1 MSKTEWINNQK
12 TESKIT
18 SQSLDKI
25 NLNKK
30 QNFQNLEIK
39 IQQSNDESIN
49 INKTEESLL
58 NEKNS
63 SENIYNKSKRQQ
75 IKKIENDINNIN
87 NNANNN
93 KILEETNNNKNNN
106 ENNNKD
112 NKKKKEVKFLE
123 PQFVEVIYV
132 ESYKKYN
139 EENTSK
145 DPYFGNDNNK
155 DENKTKLMCSCLIS

>member
-75 IKKIENDINNIN
+75 IKKIENDINN
-87 NNANNN
+87 ANN
-93 KILEETNNNKNNN
+93 KKSEETNKNNNN

>member
-18 SQSLDKI
+18 SQSLDQI

-75 IKKIENDINNIN
+75 IKKIENDINN
-87 NNANNN
+87 ANN
-93 KILEETNNNKNNN
+93 KKSEETNKNNNN

>member
-1 MSKTEWINNQK
+1 MSKTECINNQK

-18 SQSLDKI
+18 SQSLVQI

-87 NNANNN
+87 NNANN
-93 KILEETNNNKNNN
+93 KILDKTNNN

>member
-18 SQSLDKI
+18 SQSLVQI

-75 IKKIENDINNIN
+75 IKKIENDINN
-87 NNANNN
+87 ANNN
-93 KILEETNNNKNNN
+93 KKSEETNKNNNN